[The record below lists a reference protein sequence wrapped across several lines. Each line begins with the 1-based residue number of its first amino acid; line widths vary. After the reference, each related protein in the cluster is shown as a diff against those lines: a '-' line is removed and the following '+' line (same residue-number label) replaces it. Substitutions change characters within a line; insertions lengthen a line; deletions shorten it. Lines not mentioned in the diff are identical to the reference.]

1 MINIGNISKLF
12 KKLLK
17 TLENRLGLVISIIFV
32 IIILYA
38 SWLFYNFVYKSI
50 STSPQASFEKVEIKK
65 VVFERLTKRVELR
78 EENISEAMKKEY
90 KDIFK

>member
-1 MINIGNISKLF
+1 MQLKIKKSL

-17 TLENRLGLVISIIFV
+17 WLENHLGLVILVILV

-38 SWLFYNFVYKSI
+38 SWLFYDLVYKPIYTPSEI
-50 STSPQASFEKVEIKK
+50 SFEKVEIKRA
-65 VVFERLTKRVELR
+65 VLERVIEQIDLR
-78 EENISEAMKKEY
+78 DENILNATGKEY